1 MCICL
6 VVQCRDRNSLVC
18 VYLCLNHPSLTFP
31 CCLFVILR
39 RTYLLRTDINSVSA
53 LILFLCYD
61 TKFHSSALSYINK
74 PHANPHTL
82 VHTDTMID
90 GYERITW
97 YKIICYFETIDLCVT
112 QWNKSLSE
120 ASLQQSISACSP
132 IHRILIMW
140 SIYFLRRWIHRNM
153 ASLSRDK
160 YNHIKNPTSMTRTVL
175 WDDSVLCVRLL
186 GWKSWKR
193 KAPLNIIHHLNNYKK
208 DEYIMLFL
216 ARYFYVVRLYTI
228 FLHYLAT
235 NRSSWHV
242 RQRVSLSAGNTIYRR
257 GHK

>member
-31 CCLFVILR
+31 CCLCVILL

-74 PHANPHTL
+74 PHANSHTL

-140 SIYFLRRWIHRNM
+140 SIYFLRCWIHRNM

-160 YNHIKNPTSMTRTVL
+160 YNHIKKPNKYDKNSIVGWQCFMCEAPRMEVL
-175 WDDSVLCVRLL
+175 KAQSSPEYHPSSEQLQKGWIYYVIFGSVFLRCEV
-186 GWKSWKR
+186 
-193 KAPLNIIHHLNNYKK
+193 IH
-208 DEYIMLFL
+208 YIP
-216 ARYFYVVRLYTI
+216 
-228 FLHYLAT
+228 
-235 NRSSWHV
+235 
-242 RQRVSLSAGNTIYRR
+242 SLSCNKQVQLTCKAAS
-257 GHK
+257 

>member
-31 CCLFVILR
+31 CCLFVILL

-140 SIYFLRRWIHRNM
+140 SIYFLRCWIHRNM

-160 YNHIKNPTSMTRTVL
+160 YNHIKKTQQVWQEQYCGRTV
-175 WDDSVLCVRLL
+175 
-186 GWKSWKR
+186 
-193 KAPLNIIHHLNNYKK
+193 
-208 DEYIMLFL
+208 
-216 ARYFYVVRLYTI
+216 FYVWGSSDGSPESAKLPWISSIIWTTTKRMNILCYFWLGISTLWGYTLY
-228 FLHYLAT
+228 
-235 NRSSWHV
+235 SSIILQQTGPV
-242 RQRVSLSAGNTIYRR
+242 DM
-257 GHK
+257 

>member
-140 SIYFLRRWIHRNM
+140 SIYFLRCWIHRNM

-160 YNHIKNPTSMTRTVL
+160 YNHIKKTQQVWQEQYCGMTV
-175 WDDSVLCVRLL
+175 
-186 GWKSWKR
+186 
-193 KAPLNIIHHLNNYKK
+193 
-208 DEYIMLFL
+208 
-216 ARYFYVVRLYTI
+216 FYVWGSSDGSPESAKLPWISSIIWTTTKRMNILCYFWLGISTLWGYTLYSFIILQQTGP
-228 FLHYLAT
+228 
-235 NRSSWHV
+235 V
-242 RQRVSLSAGNTIYRR
+242 DM
-257 GHK
+257 

>member
-18 VYLCLNHPSLTFP
+18 VYL
-31 CCLFVILR
+31 FVILL

-140 SIYFLRRWIHRNM
+140 SIYFLRCWIHRNM

-160 YNHIKNPTSMTRTVL
+160 YNHIKKPNKYDKNSIVGWQCFMCEAPRMEVL
-175 WDDSVLCVRLL
+175 KAQSSPEYHPSSEQLQKGWIYYVIFGSVFLRCEV
-186 GWKSWKR
+186 
-193 KAPLNIIHHLNNYKK
+193 IH
-208 DEYIMLFL
+208 YIP
-216 ARYFYVVRLYTI
+216 
-228 FLHYLAT
+228 
-235 NRSSWHV
+235 
-242 RQRVSLSAGNTIYRR
+242 SLSCNKQVQLTCKAAS
-257 GHK
+257 

>member
-31 CCLFVILR
+31 CCLFVILL

-140 SIYFLRRWIHRNM
+140 SIYFLRCWIHRNM

-160 YNHIKNPTSMTRTVL
+160 YNHIKKTQQVWQEQYCGMTV
-175 WDDSVLCVRLL
+175 
-186 GWKSWKR
+186 
-193 KAPLNIIHHLNNYKK
+193 
-208 DEYIMLFL
+208 
-216 ARYFYVVRLYTI
+216 FYVWGSSDGSPESAKLPWISSIIWTTTKRMNILCYFWLGISTLWGYTLYSFIILQQTGP
-228 FLHYLAT
+228 
-235 NRSSWHV
+235 V
-242 RQRVSLSAGNTIYRR
+242 DM
-257 GHK
+257 

>member
-6 VVQCRDRNSLVC
+6 VVQCRDRNGLVC
-18 VYLCLNHPSLTFP
+18 VYVCLNHPSLTFP
-31 CCLFVILR
+31 CCLFVILL

-140 SIYFLRRWIHRNM
+140 SIYFLRCWIHRNM

-160 YNHIKNPTSMTRTVL
+160 YNHIKKTQQVWQEQYCGMTV
-175 WDDSVLCVRLL
+175 
-186 GWKSWKR
+186 
-193 KAPLNIIHHLNNYKK
+193 
-208 DEYIMLFL
+208 
-216 ARYFYVVRLYTI
+216 FYVWGSSDGSPESAKLPWISSIIWTTTKKMNILGYFWLSISTLWGYTLY
-228 FLHYLAT
+228 
-235 NRSSWHV
+235 SSIILQQTGPV
-242 RQRVSLSAGNTIYRR
+242 DM
-257 GHK
+257 

>member
-31 CCLFVILR
+31 CCLFVILL

-140 SIYFLRRWIHRNM
+140 SIYFLRCWIHRNM

-160 YNHIKNPTSMTRTVL
+160 YNHIRKTQQVWQEQYCGMTV
-175 WDDSVLCVRLL
+175 
-186 GWKSWKR
+186 
-193 KAPLNIIHHLNNYKK
+193 
-208 DEYIMLFL
+208 
-216 ARYFYVVRLYTI
+216 FYVWGSSDGSPESAKLPWISSIIWTTTKRMNILCYFWLGISTLWGYTLYSFIILQQTGP
-228 FLHYLAT
+228 
-235 NRSSWHV
+235 V
-242 RQRVSLSAGNTIYRR
+242 DM
-257 GHK
+257 